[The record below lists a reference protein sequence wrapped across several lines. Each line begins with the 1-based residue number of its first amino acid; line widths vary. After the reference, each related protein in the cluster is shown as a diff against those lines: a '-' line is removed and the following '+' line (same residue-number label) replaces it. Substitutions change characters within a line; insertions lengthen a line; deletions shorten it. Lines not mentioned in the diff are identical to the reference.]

1 MTRIYDFIDTRTEPM
16 IMEKR
21 LLDFATRPIM
31 LRTAIARHEAWIA
44 EQLGIPISECVIVE
58 SPFNAGKDP

>member
-1 MTRIYDFIDTRTEPM
+1 M